1 MAAEPEGKQDAAQ
14 EPTFAEAF
22 SAALGKAGFAK
33 VKPGEMPSGSDLV
46 AAVGGIRGLVES
58 ILPGLAFLI
67 VFAVTSQVL
76 KLPQPTIL
84 LASVGTLVVI
94 SVLFLAAR
102 LLAREPIRSAIVGI
116 VLAAIMAAFA
126 LLSGKPENAFVPGI
140 IINLVSL
147 LVLLVSIVV
156 RWPLIGVFVG
166 ALTSDLTGWRADKA
180 KRRVLVLATWMWV
193 GLFAVRLI
201 VEVPLYYAGYT
212 DWLAVAKIFLGVPF
226 YAVLLWVTWLFV
238 GTVFSSPAPRAESEK
253 PVL

>member
-1 MAAEPEGKQDAAQ
+1 MAEEPTGAQDAAR

-22 SAALGKAGFAK
+22 SAALGKAGFAT

-76 KLPQPTIL
+76 KLPQSTIL
-84 LASVGTLVVI
+84 VASVGTLVVI

-102 LLAREPIRSAIVGI
+102 LIARQPIRSAIMGI
-116 VLAAIMAAFA
+116 ILAAIMAAFA

-140 IINLVSL
+140 IINVVCLVVVLASL
-147 LVLLVSIVV
+147 VV

-180 KRRVLVLATWMWV
+180 KRRVLTLATWMWV
-193 GLFAVRLI
+193 GLFAIRLV
-201 VEVPLYYAGYT
+201 VEIPLYYAGYT

-238 GTVFSSPAPRAESEK
+238 GTVFATPVAEGKAAKPA
-253 PVL
+253 L

>member
-1 MAAEPEGKQDAAQ
+1 MAEESTGERNAAQ

-33 VKPGEMPSGSDLV
+33 VKPGEMPSGKDLV

-76 KLPQPTIL
+76 KLPQPTVL
-84 LASVGTLVVI
+84 VASVGTLVLI
-94 SVLFLAAR
+94 SVIFLVAR
-102 LLAREPIRSAIVGI
+102 LVARQPVRSAVMGI
-116 VLAAIMAAFA
+116 ILAGIMAAFA
-126 LLSGKPENAFVPGI
+126 LLSGKPEDAFVPGI
-140 IINLVSL
+140 VINIVSL
-147 LVLLVSIVV
+147 LVLLVSLAV

-166 ALTSDLTGWRADKA
+166 ALTSDLTGWRADRA

-193 GLFAVRLI
+193 GLFVVRLV
-201 VEVPLYYAGYT
+201 VEIPLYLAGYT

-226 YAVLLWVTWLFV
+226 YAVLLWLTWLFV
-238 GTVFSSPAPRAESEK
+238 GTVFSAPAPELKKDA
-253 PVL
+253 PTV